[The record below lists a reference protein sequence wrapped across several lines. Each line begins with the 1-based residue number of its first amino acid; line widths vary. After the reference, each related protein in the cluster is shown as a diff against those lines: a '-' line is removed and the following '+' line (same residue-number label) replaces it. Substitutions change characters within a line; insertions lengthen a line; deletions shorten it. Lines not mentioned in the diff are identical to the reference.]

1 MKKILVLGAISLNES
16 QQARLATHG
25 ELKFQPQ
32 LPSNRAAL
40 LELLAEV
47 NIALLY
53 EVSLEVGHCPLPPSV
68 EVVGVDLGLTTFTT
82 FSNSETNPS
91 ESIFRFGR

>member
-47 NIALLY
+47 N
-53 EVSLEVGHCPLPPSV
+53 
-68 EVVGVDLGLTTFTT
+68 VV
-82 FSNSETNPS
+82 
-91 ESIFRFGR
+91 